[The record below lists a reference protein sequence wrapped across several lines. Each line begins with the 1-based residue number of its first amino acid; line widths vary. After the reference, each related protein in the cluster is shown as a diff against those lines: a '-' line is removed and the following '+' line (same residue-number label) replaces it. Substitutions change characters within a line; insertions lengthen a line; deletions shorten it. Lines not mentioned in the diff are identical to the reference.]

1 MLSVDENSTVFS
13 VLWFRIDPLTLV
25 RASTIKSFWNLV
37 FVTIGQK
44 PV

>member
-1 MLSVDENSTVFS
+1 MLSVDESRA
-13 VLWFRIDPLTLV
+13 VLFIIDTLTLV
-25 RASTIKSFWNLV
+25 GASIIKSFWNLV